1 MNDFLCK
8 SVQYSGSRK
17 GWPRERKSVE
27 RYGGSRWYKEWFGAH
42 TFSNSSW
49 SERSIGSSMVSAYG
63 LCLMLTDLTRPHSP
77 VLV

>member
-1 MNDFLCK
+1 MNDFSRK

-42 TFSNSSW
+42 TAAD
-49 SERSIGSSMVSAYG
+49 RQTHTH
-63 LCLMLTDLTRPHSP
+63 TDTRDHNTFRVVYDSCEM
-77 VLV
+77 